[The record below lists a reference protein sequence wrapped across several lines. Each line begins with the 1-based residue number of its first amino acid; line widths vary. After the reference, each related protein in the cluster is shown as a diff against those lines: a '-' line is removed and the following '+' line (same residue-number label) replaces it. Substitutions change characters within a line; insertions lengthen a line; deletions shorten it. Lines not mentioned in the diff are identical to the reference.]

1 MNQTIRLDRHT
12 WTKSLCP
19 ITGAEIYCPF
29 ATCAEVIADRW
40 SVLILRDIAI
50 CNQRTFRSI
59 LANNV
64 EKISSGVLAGRLKR
78 LSDIGLL
85 YFKDDPEH
93 SQRKIYCLSPA
104 AIDLVPLLLDMSNWS
119 MTHASGS
126 KEPIALPTI
135 LERPQSQFSKELTDR
150 LRALHLD
157 PSDMPV
163 QFSGITHRPNTSIPD
178 RLSPQRISNPTSS
191 IMPT

>member
-1 MNQTIRLDRHT
+1 MNQTIRLNRQA
-12 WTKSLCP
+12 WTKSHCP

-59 LANNV
+59 LANND

-150 LRALHLD
+150 LRKLHSD
-157 PSDMPV
+157 PT
-163 QFSGITHRPNTSIPD
+163 GANAC
-178 RLSPQRISNPTSS
+178 PT
-191 IMPT
+191 

>member
-12 WTKSLCP
+12 WTKSHCS

-40 SVLILRDIAI
+40 SILILRDIAI

-59 LANNV
+59 LENNN

-85 YFKDDPEH
+85 YFKDDPAH

-104 AIDLVPLLLDMSNWS
+104 AIDLVPILLDMSTWAL
-119 MTHASGS
+119 MHTSGS
-126 KEPIALPTI
+126 KEPIVLPSNI
-135 LERPQSQFSKELTDR
+135 ERPQSQFSKGLTDR
-150 LRALHLD
+150 LRSLHLD
-157 PSDMPV
+157 PT
-163 QFSGITHRPNTSIPD
+163 GANAC
-178 RLSPQRISNPTSS
+178 LA
-191 IMPT
+191 

>member
-1 MNQTIRLDRHT
+1 MNETIRLDRHT

-19 ITGAEIYCPF
+19 ITGAAIYCPF

-40 SVLILRDIAI
+40 SILILRDIAI

-135 LERPQSQFSKELTDR
+135 LERPQSQFAKELTDR
-150 LRALHLD
+150 LRTLHSD
-157 PSDMPV
+157 PT
-163 QFSGITHRPNTSIPD
+163 GANAC
-178 RLSPQRISNPTSS
+178 PT
-191 IMPT
+191 

>member
-12 WTKSLCP
+12 WTKSHCS

-40 SVLILRDIAI
+40 SILILRDIAI

-59 LANNV
+59 LENNN

-78 LSDIGLL
+78 LTDIGLL
-85 YFKDDPEH
+85 SFKDDPAH

-104 AIDLVPLLLDMSNWS
+104 TIELVPILLDMFTCA
-119 MTHASGS
+119 MTYASDT
-126 KEPIALPTI
+126 KEPIVFQSNM
-135 LERPQSQFSKELTDR
+135 ERPQSQFSKELTDR
-150 LRALHLD
+150 LRSLQLD
-157 PSDMPV
+157 PEYT
-163 QFSGITHRPNTSIPD
+163 F
-178 RLSPQRISNPTSS
+178 
-191 IMPT
+191 